1 MLVGAAR
8 RPVVVSVGRTALSQI
23 LMAAIEAIVVPP
35 LMTDES
41 ERKLHDLE
49 RVQRRRP
56 EMFQQM
62 PMSLLSSR
70 SGLPVAGLLLGTE
83 TEDDN
88 GLALRVEGM
97 VGRSANRSDTAIW
110 THPSSPAVIAGVAE
124 VTGLGM
130 EVVGNFRS
138 RPLLDYTADEI
149 EFSRQ
154 YQWHRSPDTAP
165 EFLGDRVSIALTI
178 TRYTPRKR
186 QESRYPASV
195 VPLQIGSWEVWVA
208 AHLPDRRTPTQGPEL
223 VIDAP
228 DFPIRHTG
236 NL

>member
-1 MLVGAAR
+1 MLVGTGR
-8 RPVVVSVGRTALSQI
+8 RPVVVSVGRTALSQM
-23 LMAAIEAIVVPP
+23 LMATIEAIVVPP
-35 LMTDES
+35 LMTEES

-49 RVQRRRP
+49 RVRRRRP
-56 EMFQQM
+56 EVFQRM
-62 PMSLLSSR
+62 PMSLLSSQ

-83 TEDDN
+83 AEGDT
-88 GLALRVEGM
+88 GVTLKVEEM

-110 THPSSPAVIAGVAE
+110 THPSSPTVIAGVAE
-124 VTGLGM
+124 VAGVGM

-149 EFSRQ
+149 EFSRL
-154 YQWHRSPDTAP
+154 YQWQRSPDTAP

-178 TRYTPRKR
+178 TRHTPRKR
-186 QESRYPASV
+186 QESRHPASV
-195 VPLQIGSWEVWVA
+195 VPLQIGGWEVWVA

-228 DFPIRHTG
+228 YFPVRGTG